1 MTDKLE
7 RIWKEVVLTL
17 SRKTSG
23 DTEENTTITPQASL
37 LPGRDFNP
45 GFPEYEERM
54 VRVKMPHCN
63 SNEQV

>member
-23 DTEENTTITPQASL
+23 DTITPQASL

-45 GFPEYEERM
+45 GSPEYEARM